1 MTYELTNE
9 DKAGVINQH
18 LKTLSYSKFN
28 LELSKIEENSKTT
41 PDSTALS
48 SLTSQLSEVNVKIT
62 ALLEE
67 LAKVD

>member
-9 DKAGVINQH
+9 EKTDIINQH
-18 LKTLSYSKFN
+18 IKNLEYSKFN

-41 PDSTALS
+41 PDSTVLS

>member
-9 DKAGVINQH
+9 EKADIINQH
-18 LKTLSYSKFN
+18 IKNLEYSKFN
-28 LELSKIEENSKTT
+28 LELSKIEEDSKTT
-41 PDSTALS
+41 PDSTMLS

>member
-41 PDSTALS
+41 PDSTVLS
-48 SLTSQLSEVNVKIT
+48 SLASQLSEVNVKIT

>member
-18 LKTLSYSKFN
+18 LKTLSYNKFN
-28 LELSKIEENSKTT
+28 LELSKIEESAKTS
-41 PDSTALS
+41 PDSGILS
-48 SLTSQLSEVNVKIT
+48 DLTSQISEVNTKID

-67 LAKVD
+67 LDKVN

>member
-9 DKAGVINQH
+9 EKADIINQH
-18 LKTLSYSKFN
+18 IKNLEYSKFN

-41 PDSTALS
+41 SDSAVLS